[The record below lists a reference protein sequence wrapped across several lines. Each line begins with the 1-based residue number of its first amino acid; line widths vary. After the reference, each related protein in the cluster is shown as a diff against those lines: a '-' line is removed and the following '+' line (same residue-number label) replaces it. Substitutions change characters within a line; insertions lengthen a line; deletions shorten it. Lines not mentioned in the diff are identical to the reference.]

1 MAAGEPLFLL
11 QNYGMSVVILILVPL
26 ASLPLATQQS
36 GLGSGVI
43 FLNYTF
49 LNYTFLT
56 DYFLNYTFLNYT
68 FLTDYFLNYTF
79 LTDNFC
85 HLQKRQK
92 IVWPKKVHFFE
103 NNLLKKKI
111 KLVIGSEDLRA
122 LVGFT

>member
-26 ASLPLATQQS
+26 ASLPLATSQS

-43 FLNYTF
+43 
-49 LNYTFLT
+49 
-56 DYFLNYTFLNYT
+56 FLNYT

>member
-1 MAAGEPLFLL
+1 MAAGGPLFLW
-11 QNYGMSVVILILVPL
+11 QNYGISAIMLVLVPL

-43 FLNYTF
+43 
-49 LNYTFLT
+49 
-56 DYFLNYTFLNYT
+56 FLNYTFLNYT